1 MHQSCKKRVNR
12 CAVPSQSTPIIA
24 VVPRGRP
31 LIAVV
36 DDDESIRN
44 ALRRLIRAAG
54 FEVETFASGGEFLS
68 SVEGH
73 ASDCVVLDLHMPGM
87 SGFELQIRL
96 KQTRSL
102 VPVVVIT
109 GDDTPAARNRVLSA
123 GASAILRKPVDDEVL
138 LDAIA
143 SAIASA
149 KGS

>member
-1 MHQSCKKRVNR
+1 
-12 CAVPSQSTPIIA
+12 
-24 VVPRGRP
+24 
-31 LIAVV
+31 
-36 DDDESIRN
+36 
-44 ALRRLIRAAG
+44 
-54 FEVETFASGGEFLS
+54 
-68 SVEGH
+68 
-73 ASDCVVLDLHMPGM
+73 MPGM

-109 GDDTPAARNRVLSA
+109 GDDTPATRNRVLSA